1 MSSGERVRLPFNY
14 KEVIKGKNAKQ
25 NIALKPGDTIVVP

>member
-1 MSSGERVRLPFNY
+1 MNY
-14 KEVIKGKNAKQ
+14 KEVISGRKPQQ